1 MKNKHT
7 LLIAT
12 ILLAL
17 CVIQK
22 EARYK
27 AMTGGNVEKIYNTA
41 LPDKVGE
48 LTENTDSKF
57 KEDQELKISSGR
69 ALFDF
74 ASLDSTSGAV
84 SSAKLL
90 NNNLLNISA
99 GSKMLN
105 N

>member
-12 ILLAL
+12 ILLVL

-27 AMTGGNVEKIYNTA
+27 AMTGGNVEKIYNA
-41 LPDKVGE
+41 PSIDKNG
-48 LTENTDSKF
+48 
-57 KEDQELKISSGR
+57 G
-69 ALFDF
+69 LFNF
-74 ASLDSTSGAV
+74 ASVDSTSEAM

-99 GSKMLN
+99 SSKILN

>member
-12 ILLAL
+12 FLLVL

-27 AMTGGNVEKIYNTA
+27 AMTGGNVEKIYNA
-41 LPDKVGE
+41 PSVDQNGE
-48 LTENTDSKF
+48 LADVQTAKFSDVQASKVSSKEN
-57 KEDQELKISSGR
+57 
-69 ALFDF
+69 LFDF
-74 ASLDSTSGAV
+74 ASLDSTSQSM
-84 SSAKLL
+84 SSTKLL
-90 NNNLLNISA
+90 NNSLLNISA
-99 GSKMLN
+99 GKMLN

>member
-12 ILLAL
+12 LLLVL

-27 AMTGGNVEKIYNTA
+27 AMTGGNVEKIYNSPEVDKNGA
-41 LPDKVGE
+41 LADEQIARSSEGR
-48 LTENTDSKF
+48 
-57 KEDQELKISSGR
+57 QMKISSR
-69 ALFDF
+69 KDLFDF
-74 ASLDSTSGAV
+74 ASLDSTSQSM

-90 NNNLLNISA
+90 NNSLLNIS
-99 GSKMLN
+99 STKMLN